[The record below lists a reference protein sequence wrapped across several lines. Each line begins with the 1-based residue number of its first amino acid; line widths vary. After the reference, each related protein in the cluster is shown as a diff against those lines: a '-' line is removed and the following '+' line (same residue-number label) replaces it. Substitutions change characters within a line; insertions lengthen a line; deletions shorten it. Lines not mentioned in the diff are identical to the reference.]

1 MQHHREG
8 LKKTIETIEDLNA
21 LVSRVEKARQS
32 SKDFRSKILLTEEE
46 TASLLHVSQSFLR
59 ENRYRGE
66 PPVYYKLGS
75 VVRYDYF
82 ELMDYIDSCRRHSTS
97 EGSLS

>member
-1 MQHHREG
+1 MRQQTEV
-8 LKKTIETIEDLNA
+8 LKKTIETVEDLNT
-21 LVSRVEKARQS
+21 LVASVEKARQS

-46 TASLLHVSQSFLR
+46 AALLLHVSQSFMR

-82 ELMDYIDSCRRHSTS
+82 DLMDYIDSCQRHSTS
-97 EGSLS
+97 EGSSS

>member
-1 MQHHREG
+1 MQHHTEA
-8 LKKTIETIEDLNA
+8 LKKTIDTVEDLNA
-21 LVSRVEKARQS
+21 LVTRVQKARES

-59 ENRYRGE
+59 ENRYKGV

-82 ELMDYIDSCRRHSTS
+82 ELMDYLDSCRRHSTS
-97 EGSLS
+97 EGTS